1 MRPEAAGVGLPDRMN
16 GMKSPECSDTM
27 KITIL
32 GPAHPYRGGL
42 ASIMEIMARTFQRR
56 GDEVDIKTFTLQYPS
71 LLFPGE
77 SQTVATPP
85 PADLR
90 ICRCVNTMNPL
101 NWVRVGRRIRRERP
115 DFVLMKYWTPF
126 MAPCFGTIAR
136 IARGNG
142 HTKVLCQIDNVE
154 PHEHHLTDKPFN
166 RYYLHSVDGFV
177 YMSEQVHSELRAY
190 SDAPALFSP
199 HPLFENFGER
209 VERSE
214 ACVRLGLDPANRY
227 VLFFGLIRDYKGLD
241 LLLDAWAQLRR
252 AGRTEGRRLI
262 VAGEFYTAREPY
274 LNRIADNGLQDEV
287 LLHDR
292 FIPDDDVKYYFSATD
307 FVVQPYKTATQSG
320 VTQIAYQFCV
330 PMVVTAVGG
339 LPEIVPD
346 GRVGYVCPPT
356 AEGVAA
362 AMDRMYEGD
371 ALKRFRENCVEERR
385 RFSWEEMC
393 SRVTELYGLVASGK

>member
-56 GDEVDIKTFTLQYPS
+56 GDEVDIKTFTPQYPS

-292 FIPDDDVKYYFSATD
+292 FIPDDDVKYYFSAAD

-330 PMVVTAVGG
+330 PMVVTKVGG
-339 LPEIVPD
+339 LAEIVPD
-346 GRVGYVCPPT
+346 GRVGYVCEPT
-356 AEGVAA
+356 PEGVAGA
-362 AMDRMYEGD
+362 IERMYEGD
-371 ALKRFRENCVEERR
+371 TLQRFRENCVEERR

-393 SRVTELYGLVASGK
+393 SRITELYGLVASGK

>member
-56 GDEVDIKTFTLQYPS
+56 GDEGDIKTLTLQYPS

-292 FIPDDDVKYYFSATD
+292 FIPDDDVKYYFSAAD

-330 PMVVTAVGG
+330 PMVVTKVGG
-339 LPEIVPD
+339 LAEIVPD
-346 GRVGYVCPPT
+346 GRVGYVCEPT
-356 AEGVAA
+356 PEGVAGA
-362 AMDRMYEGD
+362 IERMYEGD
-371 ALKRFRENCVEERR
+371 TLQRFRENCVEERR

-393 SRVTELYGLVASGK
+393 SRITELYGLVASGK

>member
-292 FIPDDDVKYYFSATD
+292 FIPDDDVKYYFSAAD

-330 PMVVTAVGG
+330 PMVVTDVGG
-339 LPEIVPD
+339 LAEIVPD
-346 GRVGYVCPPT
+346 GRVGYVCEPT
-356 AEGVAA
+356 PEGVAGA
-362 AMDRMYEGD
+362 IERMYEGD
-371 ALKRFRENCVEERR
+371 TLQRFRENCVEERR

-393 SRVTELYGLVASGK
+393 SRITELYGLVASGK